1 MNINLFILNNFQI
14 LTKKSIIMSINVY
27 EQLVHLIFYNN
38 KLVGYDFPFW
48 NCFYVFNYF
57 FCQTIVKCGN
67 CHNFLPIIFTL
78 KSDLK
83 KKKKRTCNSLFED
96 KSSRPIPSPHSVFF
110 PEWLCFV
117 SWHTFQP
124 ESKWVEG
131 VFGV

>member
-1 MNINLFILNNFQI
+1 LFILNNFQI

-83 KKKKRTCNSLFED
+83 KKRKEHAIV
-96 KSSRPIPSPHSVFF
+96 SSRTNHPDPFHPHIVYFFLNGFVLSRDIPSNQRVSEWKECSVFNA
-110 PEWLCFV
+110 
-117 SWHTFQP
+117 
-124 ESKWVEG
+124 
-131 VFGV
+131 